1 MTEQIDINRLIKF
14 AQMAGEAIL
23 EIYNNAFDVTQKDDN
38 SPLTLADTASN
49 QILIDCLT
57 QTYPQIPFI
66 SEETKQTAWNERQ
79 KWEYCWLI
87 DPLDGTK
94 EFVKRNGEFTINI
107 ALIHRQNPVLGLVY
121 IPVQDLAYY
130 AIKGKGSYKVESGRP
145 AVRIHSRPIEPGKP
159 VITFASRSHRNRE
172 TNDFI
177 QGLEEKYGNVTV
189 TGAGSALKFC
199 RVAEGLAHVYPR
211 FSPCMEWDTA
221 AGHLVAT
228 EAGATVTQP
237 DGSPLLYNKENL
249 LSPYFVVSG

>member
-1 MTEQIDINRLIKF
+1 MTAQIDINLLLDIARL
-14 AQMAGEAIL
+14 AGKAIL
-23 EIYNNAFDVTQKDDN
+23 QIYNNAFDVTQKDDN

-49 QILIDCLT
+49 QVIIDRLT
-57 QTYPQIPFI
+57 QNYPQIPII
-66 SEETKQTAWNERQ
+66 SEENKQTAWEERQ

-94 EFVKRNGEFTINI
+94 EFIKRNGEFTINI
-107 ALIHRQNPVLGLVY
+107 ALIHRQSPVLGLVY

-130 AIKGKGSYKVESGRP
+130 AVKGKGSYKVESGGV
-145 AVRIHSRPIEPGKP
+145 AVRIHTRPIEAGKP

-172 TNDFI
+172 TNEFI
-177 QGLEEKYGNVTV
+177 DRLEEKYGNVTV

-199 RVAEGLAHVYPR
+199 MVAEGKAHVYPR

-221 AGHLVAT
+221 AGHIVAA
-228 EAGATVTQP
+228 EAGATVNQP

-249 LSPYFVVSG
+249 LSPYFVVSV